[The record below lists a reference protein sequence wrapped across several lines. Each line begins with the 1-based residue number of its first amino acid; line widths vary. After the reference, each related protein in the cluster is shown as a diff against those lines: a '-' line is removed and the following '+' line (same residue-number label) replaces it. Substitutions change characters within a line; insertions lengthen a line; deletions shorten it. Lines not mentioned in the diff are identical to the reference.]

1 MAYYSTNSHHLSI
14 LAELKMDRDEVL
26 VKLVEHESI
35 IWKRNHPQFKN
46 VTMKEQAWGRVS
58 YQLGIS
64 SESFFLHKHT
74 HIQRDK
80 YLIEHFLFCV
90 RTPLHHHHHHNSP
103 LHSSFSLN
111 RHHITFRANPIT
123 WLIHRH
129 TRDQFL
135 PVHSCLPIQVSDF
148 HRCYTTVLLMWRIK
162 GVHVRG
168 YLSVCE

>member
-123 WLIHRH
+123 TDSYIGTRETNFYPSIRVYQFKCLIFIVV
-129 TRDQFL
+129 TQ
-135 PVHSCLPIQVSDF
+135 PSYWC
-148 HRCYTTVLLMWRIK
+148 
-162 GVHVRG
+162 G
-168 YLSVCE
+168 E